1 MKATFA
7 IAAAAAL
14 VGGAS
19 AASVHNRHVHDI
31 FHGKLEKKGYA
42 AEKNS
47 TTECG
52 CTTIYSTWYGEA
64 TRMYQEWAV
73 GRLSETDI

>member
-14 VGGAS
+14 VGGVNAS
-19 AASVHNRHVHDI
+19 NVHHRHLHEAAHAD
-31 FHGKLEKKGYA
+31 LEKKEYA
-42 AEKNS
+42 AAEN
-47 TTECG
+47 TTCG

-64 TRMYQEWAV
+64 TRKSTV
-73 GRLSETDI
+73 V

>member
-19 AASVHNRHVHDI
+19 ANVHNRHVHDS
-31 FHGKLEKKGYA
+31 FHGKVEKKGYA
-42 AEKNS
+42 VDKNS

-64 TRMYQEWAV
+64 TRKWTDCSIGISNAV
-73 GRLSETDI
+73 V